1 MAVYNTGSFTLK
13 MGNFKINDLRFPIT
27 VVDVDVGADLVGGD
41 QLSSTFM
48 QQIGAALYGAVSI
61 VRIRGLTTRVT
72 DTFGST
78 YPFNDQRYTVLA
90 DDNVHAFGYEKTV
103 SSPYTIWAPFFRL
116 NGGNINGC
124 LYGNTSQAD
133 LAIGVMT
140 LLRDARTGTYIASSP
155 ISTGA
160 YAYGYVNGGSGDPFG
175 VVNTNGAPS
184 GYIDEFAT
192 SYSHNANG
200 NALTVSSSTSQRAT
214 ELFSAIVDLRINI
227 DPYIEGGTSEPG
239 GGSGTFSHTS
249 VPVDVPGLPTT
260 SAADTG
266 FITLFNPSLA
276 QLRSLAS
283 YMWSSLFD
291 LAGWQKLFADPM
303 DAILGLS
310 IVPVSVPA
318 GPSKEV
324 KVGNI
329 GTGINLTTAAS
340 QYVEVDCGS
349 LNVEEYWGAYL
360 DYAPYTKAELYL
372 PYCGVHP
379 IQIDDIMGRTV
390 AIKYHVDVLS
400 GSCVAFVKCGNTV
413 LYSFAGQCSSS
424 IPINANNWTNV
435 VNGALS
441 IAGSIGTMVA
451 TGGLSAPISAGTA
464 VAAGA
469 ALAGT
474 AMTMKPQVERSG
486 SMGGTAGMMGIQVP
500 YLILTRPRQALP
512 DEQNQY
518 TGYPSYITST
528 LGDLTG
534 WTTVSE
540 IHLEGVPCTEGEA
553 EEIVNILKSGVIL

>member
-1 MAVYNTGSFTLK
+1 MASYTPSNVMQVSIKVNGANFPIPLVIFNSNGATLSNSDNLAFPNSILNGFLCMTNWVIRPDTAGTVPETSIFTGADGAFTISKATGVSCAGLAISFTDASNNAIMADTGITRPNVSRRGDAYPWVLYYD
-13 MGNFKINDLRFPIT
+13 MYDSQFYGPSVSGVWRCLPEPSSIDTNVDNFLSAITYSNNVPI
-27 VVDVDVGADLVGGD
+27 
-41 QLSSTFM
+41 
-48 QQIGAALYGAVSI
+48 IVSYN
-61 VRIRGLTTRVT
+61 
-72 DTFGST
+72 GST
-78 YPFNDQRYTVLA
+78 STTTHPLNLFTAAVQQFLA
-90 DDNVHAFGYEKTV
+90 AHVKF
-103 SSPYTIWAPFFRL
+103 I
-116 NGGNINGC
+116 
-124 LYGNTSQAD
+124 
-133 LAIGVMT
+133 
-140 LLRDARTGTYIASSP
+140 
-155 ISTGA
+155 
-160 YAYGYVNGGSGDPFG
+160 SGDP
-175 VVNTNGAPS
+175 
-184 GYIDEFAT
+184 YED
-192 SYSHNANG
+192 
-200 NALTVSSSTSQRAT
+200 
-214 ELFSAIVDLRINI
+214 
-227 DPYIEGGTSEPG
+227 GGETTTG
-239 GGSGTFSHTS
+239 GGEGTFSHTS
-249 VPVDVPGLPTT
+249 VPVDIPGLPTT

-266 FITLFNPSLA
+266 FITLFNPSLTE
-276 QLRSLAS
+276 LRSLAS

-291 LAGWQKLFADPM
+291 VAGWQKLFADPM

-318 GPSKEV
+318 GASKEV

-329 GTGINLTTAAS
+329 GTGINMTTAAS

-413 LYSFAGQCSSS
+413 LYTFAGQCSSS

-469 ALAGT
+469 ALAST

-486 SMGGTAGMMGIQVP
+486 SMGGTAGMMGIQTP

-512 DEQNQY
+512 EDQNTY

>member
-1 MAVYNTGSFTLK
+1 MADYYTGSFTLK
-13 MGNFKINDLRFPIT
+13 MGNFKIGDLRFPIT
-27 VVDVDVGADLVGGD
+27 VVEVDVGADLIGGD
-41 QLSSTFM
+41 KLMPDFT

-61 VRIRGLTTRVT
+61 VRISGLTTRIT
-72 DTFGST
+72 DTFGNT
-78 YPFNDQRYTVLA
+78 YPFQDQQYTVLA
-90 DDNVHAFGYEKTV
+90 DDTVHTFGYQRSIST
-103 SSPYTIWAPFFRL
+103 PRTTWAPFFRL
-116 NGGNINGC
+116 NGTVINGC
-124 LYGNTSQAD
+124 YYTAGVQAD
-133 LAIGVMT
+133 LSIGVVT
-140 LLRDARTGTYIASSP
+140 LLRDARTGNYIAAGPVSN
-155 ISTGA
+155 GA
-160 YAYGYVNGGSGDPFG
+160 YAYGYVYGGTGDPIG
-175 VVNTNGAPS
+175 VVNANGAPS
-184 GYIDEFAT
+184 GFIDEFAT
-192 SYSHNANG
+192 SYRHTADG
-200 NALTVSSSTSQRAT
+200 TTIVVSSSQSQRAT

-249 VPVDVPGLPTT
+249 VPVDIPGLPTT

-291 LAGWQKLFADPM
+291 VDGWHKLFADPM

-310 IVPVSVPA
+310 IVPVSVQA
-318 GPSKEV
+318 GPAKEV

-329 GTGINLTTAAS
+329 GTGITLTTAAS
-340 QYVEVDCGS
+340 QYVVVDCGS

-469 ALAGT
+469 AIAGT
-474 AMTMKPQVERSG
+474 AMTMKPQIERSG
-486 SMGGTAGMMGIQVP
+486 SMGGTAGMMGIQTP

-534 WTTVSE
+534 WTTVSD

-553 EEIVNILKSGVIL
+553 SEIINILKSGVIL

>member
-1 MAVYNTGSFTLK
+1 MIYLETELGLFICGSCKYNGVFTENQTLYLS
-13 MGNFKINDLRFPIT
+13 NTVEQDLS
-27 VVDVDVGADLVGGD
+27 V
-41 QLSSTFM
+41 LSLFYS
-48 QQIGAALYGAVSI
+48 
-61 VRIRGLTTRVT
+61 
-72 DTFGST
+72 
-78 YPFNDQRYTVLA
+78 
-90 DDNVHAFGYEKTV
+90 
-103 SSPYTIWAPFFRL
+103 
-116 NGGNINGC
+116 
-124 LYGNTSQAD
+124 
-133 LAIGVMT
+133 
-140 LLRDARTGTYIASSP
+140 ASSNA
-155 ISTGA
+155 ILGTINCATG
-160 YAYGYVNGGSGDPFG
+160 YFE
-175 VVNTNGAPS
+175 
-184 GYIDEFAT
+184 IDKI
-192 SYSHNANG
+192 G
-200 NALTVSSSTSQRAT
+200 
-214 ELFSAIVDLRINI
+214 
-227 DPYIEGGTSEPG
+227 GGTSARLQVFSTAAGINVFDGSGSITDTDRHMYAVICVDNEGHMAFGTTTTREFFAYFQLSYPATAGTFGLGAISDPSRVGSTVIRYNSALNDFLQGLQPGGDTDPYKDGGITEPG
-239 GGSGTFSHTS
+239 GGGGSHTHQS
-249 VPVDVPGLPTT
+249 VPVDIPGLPTT

-276 QLRSLAS
+276 ELRRLAS

-310 IVPVSVPA
+310 IVPVPVPA

-329 GTGINLTTAAS
+329 GTEINLTTASS

-379 IQIDDIMGRTV
+379 IQIDDVMGRTV

-451 TGGLSAPISAGTA
+451 TGGLSAPISAGAA

-469 ALAGT
+469 SLAGT

-486 SMGGTAGMMGIQVP
+486 SMGGTAGMMGIQTP

-512 DEQNQY
+512 ENQNTF

-540 IHLEGVPCTEGEA
+540 MHLEGVPCTEGEA
-553 EEIVNILKSGVIL
+553 EEIVDILKSGVIL